1 MPNSRRA
8 FPASGSLAHVEP
20 MAPLHQD
27 WSNWGISYDTGP
39 QDPNKS
45 GFWPCY
51 SPFTFLRFNHYTTTS
66 PVFQRCCRAHFAVFG
81 APRLHVHRS
90 KPYLWKSAGY
100 TELHHPQSPQWP
112 EMDGGSRYFKGS
124 PPGARKPT
132 AWGPGDEFPQWLSL
146 VLQVDPHYPRRRRL
160 IAFSLHRIAFVD
172 ELMHLLILRLHW
184 R

>member
-100 TELHHPQSPQWP
+100 TELHHPQSPNDQKWMGVQDISKDHPRVQENPLHGDQEMSFPSDFLWSSKWTPTTP
-112 EMDGGSRYFKGS
+112 EGDASSRS
-124 PPGARKPT
+124 AC
-132 AWGPGDEFPQWLSL
+132 
-146 VLQVDPHYPRRRRL
+146 
-160 IAFSLHRIAFVD
+160 IA
-172 ELMHLLILRLHW
+172 LRS
-184 R
+184 